1 MSQHMSQQTRRTLQ
15 ETTTSLAA
23 ADVLAHAA
31 RFFIRQNGIYSAF
44 VDREGPNF
52 VTLRGQGGE
61 ELAIG
66 VAPGQGGTRVTAS
79 SYLFDQQIAR
89 FFNTLPAPDGSGTAA
104 LPLELPQSAG
114 GRQ

>member
-1 MSQHMSQQTRRTLQ
+1 MSQQTRRTLQ

-23 ADVLAHAA
+23 ADVLTHAT
-31 RFFIRQNGIYSAF
+31 RFFTRQNTIYSAF
-44 VDREGPNF
+44 VDRAGPKF

-66 VAPGQGGTRVTAS
+66 VAPGQNGTRVTAS

-89 FFNTLPAPDGSGTAA
+89 FLSTLPAPDGSGVAE

-114 GRQ
+114 ESA